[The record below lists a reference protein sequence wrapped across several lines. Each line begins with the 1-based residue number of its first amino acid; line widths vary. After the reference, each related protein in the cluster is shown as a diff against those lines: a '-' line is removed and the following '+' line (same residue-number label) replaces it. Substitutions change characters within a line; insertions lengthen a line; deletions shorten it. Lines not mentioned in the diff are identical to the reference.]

1 MGNKYA
7 KARPG
12 QDLVISAGL
21 YNDAVDFFGP
31 GAGFNAD
38 RTFGA
43 KPQGVVVKVKNTSGS
58 DRSRWDC
65 MSLGDTRFTIGDDGE
80 ESVVFEVETA
90 ASDKTPAILQEP
102 IADNKFG
109 DALIFGYTLA
119 RIKTASAA
127 TDLRGT
133 PNATDHNLSASSD
146 GPVQILAAPSTSA
159 DSLRPVIIGAAAALA
174 TGLAETPPGGIPGKT
189 GSGTGADPWVWGSA
203 TCTVIDTVTGEKGAD
218 TLVIKNMVD
227 SAIGGEEQIQWKA
240 IGGTKFVD
248 VEGC

>member
-7 KARPG
+7 KAKPG
-12 QDLVISAGL
+12 QDLAISAGL

-31 GAGFNAD
+31 RAGFQAD

-43 KPQGVVVKVKNTSGS
+43 KPQGVVVKVKNVSGS

-65 MSLGDTRFTIGDDGE
+65 MALGDTRFTIGDDGE
-80 ESVVFEVETA
+80 ESVIFEVDTA
-90 ASDKTPAILQEP
+90 ADDETPAILQEP
-102 IADNKFG
+102 IADGKFG

-119 RIKTASAA
+119 RIADANAA

-159 DSLRPVIIGAAAALA
+159 DSVRPVIIGAGAELG
-174 TGLAETPPGGIPGKT
+174 TGLAETPSGGIPAR
-189 GSGTGADPWVWGSA
+189 TGAGTAGDPWVWGSA
-203 TCTVIDTVTGEKGAD
+203 TCTVIDPVTGEKGTD

-227 SAIGGEEQIQWKA
+227 SAIGGDEQIQWKA